1 MASTEKRKLKSNH
14 RRPPAKSD
22 RRHGR
27 FFGVRQRP
35 SGRWVAE
42 IKDSSQRVR
51 LWLGTFDTAEA
62 AARAYDQAA
71 RILRGE
77 NTRTN
82 FSAASCP
89 GIVGRPGDS
98 GDLSAAAKV
107 RLSRTVRSL
116 LTSSAARV
124 SDHLT
129 LANFF
134 YPQRMVRGFWELG
147 YVGMPAAGDQ
157 ELRSPDS
164 SMGEAERE
172 VRRFKVSSSVIVPP
186 SFSSSAE
193 KS

>member
-42 IKDSSQRVR
+42 IKDSSQR
-51 LWLGTFDTAEA
+51 
-62 AARAYDQAA
+62 AA

>member
-14 RRPPAKSD
+14 RQPPAKSD
-22 RRHGR
+22 RRNGR
-27 FFGVRQRP
+27 FFGVRQRA

-82 FSAASCP
+82 FSAASCL
-89 GIVGRPGDS
+89 GIVGRPGD
-98 GDLSAAAKV
+98 GDLSAAANM

-164 SMGEAERE
+164 SLGEAERGG
-172 VRRFKVSSSVIVPP
+172 RRFKVSSSVIVPP